1 VVVRRTTRV
10 SPSSSSTAKVVS
22 ETADGDHA
30 SVRGTALHPGSAL
43 STAEVAAHRIGLGR
57 VPSSS
62 RVSRSKN
69 CSVEPSVRMIPTRRA
84 ARIPLFHQWNVVKMM
99 SETRA
104 NTSSLSVA

>member
-57 VPSSS
+57 GPQQLTG
-62 RVSRSKN
+62 
-69 CSVEPSVRMIPTRRA
+69 VEVEELQRGAFRA
-84 ARIPLFHQWNVVKMM
+84 DDPDPAGGEILLFHQWSVVKMM